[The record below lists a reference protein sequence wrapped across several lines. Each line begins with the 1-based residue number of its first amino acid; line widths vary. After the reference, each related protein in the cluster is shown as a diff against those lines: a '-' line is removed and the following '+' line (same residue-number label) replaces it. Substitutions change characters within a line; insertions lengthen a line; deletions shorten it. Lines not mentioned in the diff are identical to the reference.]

1 MLARDSLTLKSGNYL
16 FRNAAMIE
24 TTRSHFVRRFF
35 VKRMLNLWFVPVEF
49 APAMPPGEKMF
60 WWRAGKYYGRFRVSQ

>member
-1 MLARDSLTLKSGNYL
+1 MA
-16 FRNAAMIE
+16 E
-24 TTRSHFVRRFF
+24 TTRSHFVRRFC

-49 APAMPPGEKMF
+49 APAVPPGMKML

>member
-1 MLARDSLTLKSGNYL
+1 MTESNRSYL
-16 FRNAAMIE
+16 
-24 TTRSHFVRRFF
+24 VRRLL

-49 APAMPPGEKMF
+49 APAMPPGEKML